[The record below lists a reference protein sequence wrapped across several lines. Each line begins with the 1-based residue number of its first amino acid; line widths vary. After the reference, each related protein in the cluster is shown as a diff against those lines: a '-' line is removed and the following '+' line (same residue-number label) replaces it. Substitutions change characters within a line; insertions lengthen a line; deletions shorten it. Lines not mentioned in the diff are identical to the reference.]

1 MILCIINVIGL
12 YHNVCMC
19 KTSPH
24 LVDFQMQERRQK
36 VTTETLLDLVW
47 TLLKNTTFKFN
58 KTTWKK
64 LRGTT
69 IAPKF
74 FRHMQF
80 HSWLILTKDFWKT
93 LKYIHTYAAVII
105 IIYIVILEQWNYP
118 KFLKEKLAFSV
129 SISD

>member
-1 MILCIINVIGL
+1 
-12 YHNVCMC
+12 MC

-47 TLLKNTTFKFN
+47 TLLKNTTFQFN

-74 FRHMQF
+74 VPPYAIPFMANLDKRFLEDVEGHP
-80 HSWLILTKDFWKT
+80 HVCCS
-93 LKYIHTYAAVII
+93 YNNNIHCHFGTM
-105 IIYIVILEQWNYP
+105 E
-118 KFLKEKLAFSV
+118 V
-129 SISD
+129 S